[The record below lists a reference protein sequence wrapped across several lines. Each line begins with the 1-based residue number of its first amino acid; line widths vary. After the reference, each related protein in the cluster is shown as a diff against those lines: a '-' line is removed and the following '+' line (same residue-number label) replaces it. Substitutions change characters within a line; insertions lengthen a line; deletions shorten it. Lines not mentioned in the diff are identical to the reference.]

1 MCWLFQFLFSIIIHL
16 PHFHFKTFMEATPQ
30 PDKKSVVAIL
40 LEQGLISNE
49 RLDELKKLTT
59 DENALVELIMQK
71 GYVPEEE
78 ITKVKS
84 TVLGVPYI
92 DLFGK
97 TISHPVL
104 SIVPRELSE
113 NYHIVAFD
121 RQNNEISI
129 ATVDPSNFK
138 AIEAVEFIAREN
150 NFKAKYY
157 LISMSG
163 FRYAAK
169 QFATL
174 GAEVEEALAGTDK
187 KGRDTLDEMLGPEKG
202 MEEVV
207 KSAPVSKMVSVI
219 LKHAVEGNA
228 SDIHIE
234 PVENETRVRYRVDG
248 VLHTSLVLP
257 HYVHTAIVAR
267 IKVLCNLKLD
277 ETRVPQDGRFR
288 TEWDGRVID
297 YRVSTLPLFSNEKVV
312 MRILDRAAVVLDLE
326 KLGFEGRDL
335 KIMRASVE
343 KAVGMILLTGPTGSG
358 KSTTL
363 SALLTILN
371 DDSVNIV
378 TLEDPVEYYINGVNQ
393 SQINADVGLT
403 FASGL
408 RSILRQDPDVIMV
421 GEIRDNET
429 AELGVH
435 ASLTGHLVLSTLH
448 TNDSYGAIPRLIDM
462 KIEPFLITASLTT
475 VAAQRLV
482 RRLCPYCQEE
492 AKVPEDMKKE
502 MEKHLLNVPE
512 EMIAERIGKRITG
525 KEMKFYIGKGCVR
538 CENTGY
544 KGRILIDE
552 ILEIDEELKK
562 VIVTNPT
569 IDAIKEAAKRQNM
582 VSMLQ
587 DGILK
592 ALERKTSLEEIVRVT
607 KE

>member
-1 MCWLFQFLFSIIIHL
+1 MTDTDNTQRKTVIDIII
-16 PHFHFKTFMEATPQ
+16 
-30 PDKKSVVAIL
+30 
-40 LEQGLISNE
+40 EQGLIPP
-49 RLDELKKLTT
+49 DKLADLQSQTHS
-59 DENALVELIMQK
+59 EAELIDQIMK
-71 GYVPEEE
+71 RGYVAEEDL
-78 ITKVKS
+78 VKAKS
-84 TVLGVPYI
+84 KVLGVPYM

-97 TISHPVL
+97 TITQGILNV
-104 SIVPRELSE
+104 IPRELSE
-113 NYHIVAFD
+113 NYHIVAFEKNLGD
-121 RQNNEISI
+121 VSV
-129 ATVDPSNFK
+129 AMVDPTDFK
-138 AIEAVEFIAREN
+138 AIEAIEYIAREN
-150 NFKAKYY
+150 NYKVKYFI
-157 LISMSG
+157 ISLSG
-163 FRYAAK
+163 FQYASK
-169 QFATL
+169 QYATL
-174 GAEVEEALAGTDK
+174 GAEVEEALASTEDK
-187 KGRDTLDEMLGPEKG
+187 HGDALDEMMGQEKG

-219 LKHAVEGNA
+219 LRHAVEGKA

-257 HYVHTAIVAR
+257 RYVHGAIVAR
-267 IKVLCNLKLD
+267 IKVLSNLKLD

-288 TEWDGRVID
+288 TEWEGRVID

-335 KIMRASVE
+335 EVMKRSVE
-343 KAVGMILLTGPTGSG
+343 KTVGMILLTGPTGSG

-371 DDSVNIV
+371 DESINII

-393 SQINADVGLT
+393 SQINAEVGLT
-403 FASGL
+403 FAAGL
-408 RSILRQDPDVIMV
+408 RSILRQDPDIIMV

-435 ASLTGHLVLSTLH
+435 AALTGHLVLSTLH
-448 TNDSYGAIPRLIDM
+448 TNDAFGAIPRLIDM

-475 VAAQRLV
+475 VVAQRLV
-482 RRLCPYCQEE
+482 RRLCPYCQ
-492 AKVPEDMKKE
+492 KVNEIPVELRKKVERELSNIPPEMLKSRLGDNA
-502 MEKHLLNVPE
+502 EKLLFHE
-512 EMIAERIGKRITG
+512 GQ
-525 KEMKFYIGKGCVR
+525 GCLR

-552 ILEIDEELKK
+552 IIEIDEELKN

-569 IDAIKEAAKRQNM
+569 IDAIKETAKRQNILTM
-582 VSMLQ
+582 AQ

-592 ALERKTSLEEIVRVT
+592 ALEGKTSLSEVLRAT
-607 KE
+607 QT

>member
-1 MCWLFQFLFSIIIHL
+1 
-16 PHFHFKTFMEATPQ
+16 MEAV
-30 PDKKSVVAIL
+30 DSNKKTISSIL
-40 LEQGLISNE
+40 LSRGLINAE
-49 RLDELKKLTT
+49 KLEELKKLVA
-59 DENALVELIMQK
+59 DEKALIELILEK

-78 ITKVKS
+78 VAKAKS
-84 TVLGVPYI
+84 LVLGVEYI

-104 SIVPRELSE
+104 NIIPRELSE
-113 NYHIVAFD
+113 NYHIVAFEKKND
-121 RQNNEISI
+121 QVGI
-129 ATVDPSNFK
+129 AMVDPSNFK
-138 AIEAVEFIAREN
+138 AVEAVEFIAREN

-157 LISMSG
+157 LISLSG

-174 GAEVEEALAGTDK
+174 GAEVEEALAGTET
-187 KGRDTLDEMLGPEKG
+187 KGRDSLEDMLGPEKG

-257 HYVHTAIVAR
+257 KYVHSAIVAR

-288 TEWDGRVID
+288 TEWEGRVID
-297 YRVSTLPLFSNEKVV
+297 YRVSTLPLYSNEKVV

-335 KIMRASVE
+335 KIMKASVE

-378 TLEDPVEYYINGVNQ
+378 TLEDPVEYYVNGVNQ

-403 FASGL
+403 FSSGL

-448 TNDSYGAIPRLIDM
+448 TNDSFGAIPAYRHENRAFPYYRFIDHRGG
-462 KIEPFLITASLTT
+462 PAF
-475 VAAQRLV
+475 
-482 RRLCPYCQEE
+482 
-492 AKVPEDMKKE
+492 
-502 MEKHLLNVPE
+502 
-512 EMIAERIGKRITG
+512 G
-525 KEMKFYIGKGCVR
+525 
-538 CENTGY
+538 
-544 KGRILIDE
+544 
-552 ILEIDEELKK
+552 
-562 VIVTNPT
+562 
-569 IDAIKEAAKRQNM
+569 
-582 VSMLQ
+582 
-587 DGILK
+587 
-592 ALERKTSLEEIVRVT
+592 
-607 KE
+607 